1 MPYISIESGKLTEIQ
16 KKELISK
23 MTSTASEIMHV
34 PETFFSVIIKELPD
48 ENFGIGGRN
57 IADIKAEYA
66 SGKK

>member
-23 MTSTASEIMHV
+23 MTSTASEIMHI
-34 PETFFSVIIKELPD
+34 PETFFSVTIKELPD

-57 IADIKAEYA
+57 IADIKADYA